1 MSIQALNIYE
11 RARDLEE
18 SGWSVIESIDLN
30 ADMQELQEE
39 AFDIVLAARKIQK
52 QSLSRV
58 ERIVAD
64 MQSKGLD
71 VDIVPRY
78 LTKQGGDKLCISCR

>member
-1 MSIQALNIYE
+1 VSVQALDIHNQV
-11 RARDLEE
+11 RNLEE
-18 SGWSVIESIDLN
+18 AGWAVIESIDLN

-39 AFDIVLAARKIQK
+39 AFETVLTTREIQK
-52 QSLSRV
+52 QSLSRI
-58 ERIVAD
+58 EQIVAD

-78 LTKQGGDKLCISCR
+78 LKNKEETSYV